1 MGIGHITSILLTL
14 VPFWALE
21 HELPYDELASLAYY
35 RKEMLIQNSLSLSLS
50 IFSPLTYESLPET

>member
-35 RKEMLIQNSLSLSLS
+35 RKEMLIQILSLTLYFLS
-50 IFSPLTYESLPET
+50 THL